1 MLQKKLFFLATILSS
16 SKQASP
22 ISLAAVEPAAVTA
35 EIHSSV
41 DACAYTTG
49 MVLEVQRSFYFTPPL
64 CIGKAVG
71 MQLQKGHRSQ

>member
-1 MLQKKLFFLATILSS
+1 MD
-16 SKQASP
+16 
-22 ISLAAVEPAAVTA
+22 PAAVTA

-71 MQLQKGHRSQ
+71 MQRVTKRTQKPVKENKQESGCHLWLI